1 MFLPAGS
8 YRSKEAALVLR
19 RLAARELIELAVAP
33 PTNEQLI
40 LEVFVKQDQ
49 VSPTAA
55 NRRNFLKGAG
65 LTGLGIAT
73 TAIVGLPAALT
84 NSKVE
89 AAAYSDV
96 DILNFAL
103 NLEYLEAEFYA
114 VSTYGS
120 TLLKLG
126 VISADDQ
133 TGPTTGGGRVPNF
146 SSSPLA
152 NVATALRTDEIDH
165 VIYLRSA
172 LGSAAAKKPAI
183 NLNALGYG
191 YSSVSSWLKLAR
203 QFEDVG
209 VSAYLGAAPLISSSA
224 YLAAAAAILSAEA
237 MHSGA
242 IRWECIG
249 NAVNSPAV
257 DSLDIPPTSK
267 AVFDLNSKA
276 LAIARTPSQVLNIV
290 YAGGRSSGGFY
301 PNGMNGGITTQ

>member
-1 MFLPAGS
+1 MS
-8 YRSKEAALVLR
+8 
-19 RLAARELIELAVAP
+19 
-33 PTNEQLI
+33 
-40 LEVFVKQDQ
+40 DHQ
-49 VSPTAA
+49 VSPIEA

-65 LTGLGIAT
+65 LTGIGFAT
-73 TAIVGLPAALT
+73 AFVGLPASLT
-84 NSKVE
+84 TTKVE
-89 AAAYSDV
+89 AAAFSDV

-120 TLLKLG
+120 TLVKLG
-126 VISADDQ
+126 VISAEDE
-133 TGPTTGGGRVPNF
+133 TGPTTGGNRIPNF
-146 SSSPLA
+146 SASPLA
-152 NVATALRTDEIDH
+152 GVASALRNDEIDH
-165 VIYLRSA
+165 VKYLRSA
-172 LGSAAAKKPAI
+172 LGSSAAKKPAI

-242 IRWECIG
+242 IRWECVG
-249 NAVNSPAV
+249 NGVGSPAV
-257 DSLDIPPTSK
+257 DSIDIPPTRQ
-267 AVFDLNSKA
+267 AIFDLNTKA
-276 LAIARTPSQVLNIV
+276 LAIPRTPSQVLNIV
-290 YAGGRSSGGFY
+290 YAGGRSMGGFF